1 MMEEGVNHAC
11 LQNVR
16 RILRIDS
23 YIPTYSIGKKT
34 FVFFSL
40 QHHFISCKNIWISLI
55 SICTSWIS
63 LTIVHAVNGSVSTQ
77 CPKGFEHI
85 VCLEKNI
92 ILTASWPELP
102 LHILTRQSLGS
113 AWISLDQLDFWV
125 EILAPNCRVSVQS
138 LLDMFIIT
146 LEKNNFYLTDSIMNN
161 RGLEGSKSCRFLTE
175 YICCIVLQL
184 LIRQRKCN
192 IYYNSYLYTILEI
205 FY

>member
-1 MMEEGVNHAC
+1 MIVMMEEGVNHAC
-11 LQNVR
+11 LQNVQ

-85 VCLEKNI
+85 VCLKKNI

-113 AWISLDQLDFWV
+113 AWLSSAQLGSAWLFSGNFSPKLSSFSPKPFGHVYITRRWYADVLVFNAIYNNLISFFYTHK
-125 EILAPNCRVSVQS
+125 VSQFCK
-138 LLDMFIIT
+138 L
-146 LEKNNFYLTDSIMNN
+146 
-161 RGLEGSKSCRFLTE
+161 
-175 YICCIVLQL
+175 
-184 LIRQRKCN
+184 
-192 IYYNSYLYTILEI
+192 
-205 FY
+205 